1 MKLLIIFLILSLN
14 VYSSLHQ
21 EVELIYEDLN
31 RSYLLYVPENI
42 NEKEETDLV
51 IGLHGY
57 TGTASGFE
65 SQTTGGFSKSADRY
79 GFIAVYPQG
88 LYFNSIQ
95 NDASTYVSSWNDLA
109 GSKTNTSNGEICA
122 VDADIYPQYPNCKN
136 GGRCSWSN
144 CNNDLG
150 FIKRIIELTK
160 NKYKIN
166 NIYVLGMSNGG
177 MMAQALAC
185 EYPNLLKGVV
195 NIVGMQH
202 KGLSCIPSEPIN
214 FIIYGG
220 AKDTTVPPVKIKSS
234 DGYFYEPMSNTY
246 NDWSSKFNC
255 KSNSIIDFQF
265 NDRFTKQVAEICDNN
280 VQVISLL
287 NHDRGHYWPGI
298 KRSAG
303 FCHTEDQ
310 SDMNY
315 SICKFSTDNDWG
327 NEFILDM
334 LFNL

>member
-1 MKLLIIFLILSLN
+1 
-14 VYSSLHQ
+14 
-21 EVELIYEDLN
+21 
-31 RSYLLYVPENI
+31 
-42 NEKEETDLV
+42 LV

-136 GGRCSWSN
+136 GGRCSWSS

-255 KSNSIIDFQF
+255 KTNSIIDFQF

-315 SICKFSTDNDWG
+315 SICKFLTDNDWG

>member
-42 NEKEETDLV
+42 IEKEETDLV

-88 LYFNSIQ
+88 LHFNSIQ

-109 GSKTNTSNGEICA
+109 GSKTSTSSGEICA

-136 GGRCSWSN
+136 GGRCSWAS

-160 NKYKIN
+160 NKYNIN

-185 EYPNLLKGVV
+185 EYPNLFKAVV
-195 NIVGMQH
+195 NVVGMQH

-220 AKDTTVPPVKIKSS
+220 AKDTSVPPVTIKSS

-255 KSNSIIDFQF
+255 KTNSIIDFQF
-265 NDRFTKQVAEICDNN
+265 NDRFTKQVAEICDNS
-280 VQVISLL
+280 VRVISLL
-287 NHDRGHYWPGI
+287 NHDSGHYWPGI

-315 SICKFSTDNDWG
+315 SVCKFSTDNDWG

>member
-42 NEKEETDLV
+42 IEKEETDLV

-88 LYFNSIQ
+88 LHFNSIQ

-109 GSKTNTSNGEICA
+109 GSKTSTSSGEICA

-136 GGRCSWSN
+136 GGRCSWAS

-160 NKYKIN
+160 NKYNIN

-185 EYPNLLKGVV
+185 EYPNLFKAVV
-195 NIVGMQH
+195 NVVGMQH

-220 AKDTTVPPVKIKSS
+220 AKDTTVPPVTIKSS

-255 KSNSIIDFQF
+255 KTNSIIDFQF
-265 NDRFTKQVAEICDNN
+265 NDRFTKQVAEICDNS
-280 VQVISLL
+280 VKVISLL
-287 NHDRGHYWPGI
+287 NHDSGHYWPGI

-315 SICKFSTDNDWG
+315 SVCKFSTDNDWG

>member
-1 MKLLIIFLILSLN
+1 MKLLIIFLLLSVN
-14 VYSSLHQ
+14 AYSALHK
-21 EVELIYEDLN
+21 EVELIYEDFN

-42 NEKEETDLV
+42 IEKEETDLV

-65 SQTTGGFSKSADRY
+65 TQTTGGFSKSADKY
-79 GFIAVYPQG
+79 GFIAIYPQG
-88 LYFNSIQ
+88 LHFNSIQ
-95 NDASTYVSSWNDLA
+95 NDASTFISSWNDLA
-109 GSKTNTSNGEICA
+109 GSKTNTSSGEICA

-136 GGRCSWSN
+136 GGRCSWSS

-160 NKYKIN
+160 NEYNIN

-185 EYPNLLKGVV
+185 EYPNLFKAVV
-195 NIVGMQH
+195 NVVGMQH
-202 KGLSCIPSEPIN
+202 KGLSCIPSEPIS

-220 AKDTTVPPVKIKSS
+220 AKDTTVPPVTIKSS

-255 KSNSIIDFQF
+255 KTNSIIDFQF
-265 NDRFTKQVAEICDNN
+265 NDRFTKQVAEICDNS
-280 VQVISLL
+280 VKVISLL
-287 NHDRGHYWPGI
+287 NRDRGHYWPGI
-298 KRSAG
+298 KRSVG

-310 SDMNY
+310 SEMNY
-315 SICKFSTDNDWG
+315 SVCKFSTDNDWG

>member
-1 MKLLIIFLILSLN
+1 MKLLIIFLLLSVN
-14 VYSSLHQ
+14 AYSALHK
-21 EVELIYEDLN
+21 EVELTYEDLN

-42 NEKEETDLV
+42 TKKEKTDLV

-65 SQTTGGFSKSADRY
+65 IQTTGGFSKSADRY
-79 GFIAVYPQG
+79 GFIAIYPQG
-88 LYFNSIQ
+88 LHFNSIQ
-95 NDASTYVSSWNDLA
+95 NDASTYVSSWNDLT
-109 GSKTNTSNGEICA
+109 GSKTNTSNGQICA
-122 VDADIYPQYPNCKN
+122 VDSDIYPQYPNCKN
-136 GGRCSWSN
+136 GGRCSWTS

-160 NKYKIN
+160 NEYNIN

-185 EYPNLLKGVV
+185 EYPNLFKGVV

-202 KGLSCIPSEPIN
+202 KDSSCIPSEPIN

-220 AKDTTVPPVKIKSS
+220 LNDTTVPPVKIKSS
-234 DGYFYEPMSNTY
+234 DGYFYEPMNNTF

-255 KSNSIIDFQF
+255 KTNSIIDFQF
-265 NDRFTKQVAEICDNN
+265 NDRFTKQVAEICDNS
-280 VQVISLL
+280 VKVISLL
-287 NHDRGHYWPGI
+287 NLDRGHYWPGI
-298 KRSAG
+298 KRSVG

-315 SICKFSTDNDWG
+315 SVCKFSTDNDWG

>member
-1 MKLLIIFLILSLN
+1 MKLLIIFLLLSLKA
-14 VYSSLHQ
+14 YSALHQ

-42 NEKEETDLV
+42 IEIEETDLV

-79 GFIAVYPQG
+79 GFIAIYPQG

-136 GGRCSWSN
+136 GGRCSWSS

-150 FIKRIIELTK
+150 FIKRVIELTK

-255 KSNSIIDFQF
+255 KTNSIIDFQF

-280 VQVISLL
+280 VKVISLL

-315 SICKFSTDNDWG
+315 SICKFLTDNDWG
-327 NEFILDM
+327 NDFILDM